1 MNLTMAGT
9 LSLLRT
15 SLLTQVEVEDRGIA
29 VVIADPT
36 ILCRATLESAS
47 LAIFGPKMKYSNTLS
62 FLSMLKMKM
71 MRNTL
76 IS

>member
-1 MNLTMAGT
+1 MNLTMSGT

-15 SLLTQVEVEDRGIA
+15 SLLTQLEVEDRGIV

-36 ILCRATLESAS
+36 VLCLATLESAS
-47 LAIFGPKMKYSNTLS
+47 LAIYGPKMKYSNMLS
-62 FLSMLKMKM
+62 FLSMMKM